1 MIRNTKK
8 IRLDLNKIA
17 VKDHQENSTRSSH
30 VSEKNK
36 ISPDHNLEIRVN
48 RSLFGLVFIVP
59 QRGVDTA
66 EFTKDALLLLYSHPL
81 QLHTPH
87 DSGRANLGGSKIVR
101 LFHWILLE
109 RKASSSKYNSFHC
122 SVLLYSLVIAVNNC
136 QVFTLLI

>member
-66 EFTKDALLLLYSHPL
+66 EFT
-81 QLHTPH
+81 Q
-87 DSGRANLGGSKIVR
+87 RRIV
-101 LFHWILLE
+101 I
-109 RKASSSKYNSFHC
+109 
-122 SVLLYSLVIAVNNC
+122 VV
-136 QVFTLLI
+136 